1 MVDLVQG
8 TGALWAASL
17 VGLALDV
24 RDLLVVQTSGGPQ
37 LLVLTGAAG
46 ASGGGLIRLG
56 ADGSVLQTLPHSSGL
71 STALSEDLQLLT
83 DGSGQGYLVV
93 GVDGA
98 GRPVAYD
105 WAADGQIGDLT
116 TLPVSGGSLMPNS
129 VVMTSV
135 ENGDVLYAVMAD
147 GGLGRLGAEG
157 AGYTLRSVT
166 YDDGGRYLA
175 DPVALEVVTLGGQ
188 DFLLAY
194 SGQERGVTAFRV
206 EAGTG
211 TLVQS
216 DVLGA
221 FQGVGLLPVAQTM
234 EAVTLNDRQFVL
246 LGSASAE
253 GQAGALTVLELMAGD
268 SLIQRD
274 HILDNQVT
282 RFGGLQDLTLMQ
294 HGGRTYVAAAGADD
308 GVSLFELLQD
318 GRLLHLASHSGVMN
332 PTALA
337 GFVDGN
343 EMTLLLAPEAAAGL
357 QPVTAD
363 LSAENPA
370 QFSVAGALS
379 AGGGNDLLQGGSG
392 NNDLSGGWGHDIL
405 IDGAGTDRLTG
416 GGGGD
421 RFVLEHDNSRDTI
434 TDFRSGQDR
443 LDLGLIP
450 MLYSAAQ
457 LGIESTAWGARLTIR
472 GDVTD
477 IYSHNGSSLSAAQVM
492 AGLTWAADR
501 PLMVPSTELRG
512 TEAADALNGTA
523 QAEVISGLG
532 GADTLQ
538 GGAGADTI
546 YGGDGADQIVA
557 GDGADEVWGGLGADQ
572 LWLGTG
578 ADVFHDEAEGAG
590 DWVSGEAGNDSL
602 YAAGGNDT
610 LLGGDGADLLLGGLG
625 DDSLTGG
632 AGADVLE
639 GDAGEDWFY
648 GNAGNDT
655 LRGGDGIDRMW
666 GHDGGDRFFG
676 DAGDDRIY
684 AGDGFD
690 HIYGGSGNDLI
701 YGGDKADQVWAG
713 SGDDTV
719 YGGKGADNVLLGD
732 GNDIFYDRGQGGTAG
747 QDRVQ
752 AGAGNDTLLGQGG
765 ADLLEGQKGYDWIEG
780 GIGWD
785 TLRGGNGFDTL
796 IGGNGNDLL
805 EGGEL
810 ADVFVFQQGSGA
822 DTISDFGL
830 GNDRLQLD
838 VGRSSLAQLSPV
850 EEAAGL
856 RLNWDGG
863 SVLLQGI
870 SLADLDAGDLVFL

>member
-17 VGLALDV
+17 AGLALDV

-37 LLVLTGAAG
+37 LLGLTGAVG

-83 DGSGQGYLVV
+83 DGSGQGHLVV

-98 GRPVAYD
+98 GRSVAYD
-105 WAADGQIGDLT
+105 WAADGQIGDLNS
-116 TLPVSGGSLMPNS
+116 LPVSGGSLMPNS
-129 VVMTSV
+129 AVMTSM

-157 AGYTLRSVT
+157 AGYTLWSVT
-166 YDDGGRYLA
+166 YD
-175 DPVALEVVTLGGQ
+175 
-188 DFLLAY
+188 
-194 SGQERGVTAFRV
+194 
-206 EAGTG
+206 
-211 TLVQS
+211 
-216 DVLGA
+216 
-221 FQGVGLLPVAQTM
+221 
-234 EAVTLNDRQFVL
+234 
-246 LGSASAE
+246 
-253 GQAGALTVLELMAGD
+253 
-268 SLIQRD
+268 
-274 HILDNQVT
+274 
-282 RFGGLQDLTLMQ
+282 
-294 HGGRTYVAAAGADD
+294 
-308 GVSLFELLQD
+308 
-318 GRLLHLASHSGVMN
+318 
-332 PTALA
+332 
-337 GFVDGN
+337 
-343 EMTLLLAPEAAAGL
+343 
-357 QPVTAD
+357 
-363 LSAENPA
+363 
-370 QFSVAGALS
+370 
-379 AGGGNDLLQGGSG
+379 
-392 NNDLSGGWGHDIL
+392 
-405 IDGAGTDRLTG
+405 
-416 GGGGD
+416 
-421 RFVLEHDNSRDTI
+421 
-434 TDFRSGQDR
+434 
-443 LDLGLIP
+443 
-450 MLYSAAQ
+450 
-457 LGIESTAWGARLTIR
+457 
-472 GDVTD
+472 
-477 IYSHNGSSLSAAQVM
+477 
-492 AGLTWAADR
+492 
-501 PLMVPSTELRG
+501 
-512 TEAADALNGTA
+512 
-523 QAEVISGLG
+523 
-532 GADTLQ
+532 
-538 GGAGADTI
+538 
-546 YGGDGADQIVA
+546 
-557 GDGADEVWGGLGADQ
+557 
-572 LWLGTG
+572 
-578 ADVFHDEAEGAG
+578 
-590 DWVSGEAGNDSL
+590 
-602 YAAGGNDT
+602 
-610 LLGGDGADLLLGGLG
+610 
-625 DDSLTGG
+625 
-632 AGADVLE
+632 
-639 GDAGEDWFY
+639 
-648 GNAGNDT
+648 
-655 LRGGDGIDRMW
+655 
-666 GHDGGDRFFG
+666 DGGDRFFG

-684 AGDGFD
+684 AGNGFD